1 MDFTYQNKILSGLSV
16 VLPENER
23 LFLDDMKEFNAP
35 VNRSLKL
42 KEIMGYDR
50 HRVVDSGVCVSD
62 MAIFGLKS
70 LFERNLLSK
79 DDFDALIVVTQTP
92 DYFLPPTS
100 NVIQGE
106 LGLKSDLFCMDIA
119 QGCAGY
125 IVGLMQAFMML
136 EQDSINKVVLINGDV
151 LSRKVSPKDR
161 NSFPLI
167 GDGVSISII
176 ENKKNKLIHGNIKM
190 NGADRNALIIPAG
203 GLRLP
208 SSDET
213 AILEEVDSE
222 NLRALDNLKM
232 DGTAVF
238 NFVQQYVPEM
248 ITHLLNKAGASID
261 QVDYFACHQPNKFM
275 LEKLADKIGVSYS
288 KMPNNI
294 VENFGNSSGVTIPTV
309 LAHNLQSQLLN
320 EEINIC
326 FAGFGV
332 GLTWGSILM
341 RVGKLRFCEMVDY

>member
-1 MDFTYQNKILSGLSV
+1 MDFTYQNKVLSGLSV
-16 VLPENER
+16 VLPKNER

-50 HRVVDSGVCVSD
+50 HRVVDEGVCVSD
-62 MAIFGLKS
+62 MAIHGLKS
-70 LFERNLLSK
+70 LFKRDLLSK

-106 LGLKSDLFCMDIA
+106 LGLKSDLFCIDIP

-136 EQDSINKVVLINGDV
+136 DQDSINKVVLINGDV
-151 LSRKVSPKDR
+151 LSRKVSKKDR

-176 ENKKNKLIHGNIKM
+176 ENKKNDLIHGNIKM

-203 GLRLP
+203 GLRMP
-208 SSDET
+208 SSDKT

-238 NFVQQYVPEM
+238 NFVQQHVPEM
-248 ITHLLNKAGASID
+248 IAHLLNKADTSID
-261 QVDYFACHQPNKFM
+261 QVDYFAFHQPNKFM
-275 LEKLADKIGVSYS
+275 LEKLADKIGVSYV
-288 KMPNNI
+288 KMPNNV

-320 EEINIC
+320 EELNIC

-341 RVGKLRFCEMVDY
+341 RVGKLRFCEMIDY